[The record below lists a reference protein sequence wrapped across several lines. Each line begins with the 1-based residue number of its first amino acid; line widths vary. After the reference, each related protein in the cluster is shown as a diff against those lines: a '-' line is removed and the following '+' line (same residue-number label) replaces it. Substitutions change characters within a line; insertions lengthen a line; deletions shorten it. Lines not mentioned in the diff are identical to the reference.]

1 MSKYVFGVD
10 IGGTT
15 VKLGF
20 FTVEGELLDK
30 WEITT
35 RKDEGGRFILPDVA
49 ASIEA
54 KITEKDVDKAE
65 VAGVGIGV
73 PGPVKDDG
81 TVLRCVNLGWGVFNV
96 EEEVEKLLGLPAKV
110 GNDANMASLGEM
122 WQGGGKGFS
131 SIVMVTLGTGVGG
144 GIIIN
149 GKMLYGTNGAGGE
162 IGHICVNDDE
172 TEVCGCGKKGCLEQY
187 TSATGITRMAERAL
201 NNTDRASKL
210 RNVQYISAKEI
221 FDAAKEGDDLALELI
236 ENHGRILGKALASVA
251 CVCDPGSGLRK
262 ENAVEF
268 VRQTGVHQIH
278 SSCRGWKRDNT
289 GVTESVTFAY
299 CPGEHASDYE
309 VVSREEVEALRRAL

>member
-54 KITEKDVDKAE
+54 KMAEKNVDKAE

-144 GIIIN
+144 GIN

-221 FDAAKEGDDLALELI
+221 FDAAKEGDDLALELV

-251 CVCDPGSGLRK
+251 CVCDP
-262 ENAVEF
+262 EAF
-268 VRQTGVHQIH
+268 VIG
-278 SSCRGWKRDNT
+278 G
-289 GVTESVTFAY
+289 G
-299 CPGEHASDYE
+299 
-309 VVSREEVEALRRAL
+309 VSRAGEILLKTTAKYYQQYVFHACKGTQFVLATLGNDAGIYGSAKAILTK

>member
-1 MSKYVFGVD
+1 MKKYVFGVD

-35 RKDEGGRFILPDVA
+35 RKDEGGCYILPDVA

-54 KITEKDVDKAE
+54 KIQEKNITKEE

-73 PGPVKDDG
+73 PGPVRDDG

-149 GKMLYGTNGAGGE
+149 GKMLYGVNGAGGE
-162 IGHICVNDDE
+162 IGHICVDDDE
-172 TEVCGCGKKGCLEQY
+172 TETCGCGKKGCLEQY

-210 RNVQYISAKEI
+210 RSVQYISAKEI
-221 FDAAKEGDDLALELI
+221 FDAAKEGDDLALELV
-236 ENHGRILGKALASVA
+236 EAHGKTLGKALASVA
-251 CVCDPGSGLRK
+251 CVCDP
-262 ENAVEF
+262 EAF
-268 VRQTGVHQIH
+268 VIG
-278 SSCRGWKRDNT
+278 G
-289 GVTESVTFAY
+289 G
-299 CPGEHASDYE
+299 
-309 VVSREEVEALRRAL
+309 VSRAGDILLTTTAKYYQQYVFHACKNAKFVLATLGNDAGIYGSAQAILTKE

>member
-1 MSKYVFGVD
+1 MKKYVFGVD

-20 FTVEGELLDK
+20 FKTEGILIDK
-30 WEITT
+30 WEIPT

-49 ASIEA
+49 ASLEA
-54 KITEKDVDKAE
+54 KLTEQGIDKKE

-96 EEEVEKLLGLPAKV
+96 EEEFEKLFGLPAKV

-144 GIIIN
+144 GIIVN
-149 GKMLYGTNGAGGE
+149 GKMLSGNNGAGGE
-162 IGHICVNDDE
+162 IGHICVNVEE

-210 RNVQYISAKEI
+210 RSVQYISAKEI
-221 FDAAKEGDDLALELI
+221 FDAAKEGDDLALELV
-236 ENHGRILGKALASVA
+236 EDHGRTLGKALATVA
-251 CVCDPGSGLRK
+251 CVCDP
-262 ENAVEF
+262 EAF
-268 VRQTGVHQIH
+268 VIG
-278 SSCRGWKRDNT
+278 G
-289 GVTESVTFAY
+289 G
-299 CPGEHASDYE
+299 
-309 VVSREEVEALRRAL
+309 VSRAGEILISTTAKYYQQYVFHACRDTKFVLATLGNDAGIYGCAEAVLTK

>member
-1 MSKYVFGVD
+1 MRDYVFGVD

-20 FTVEGELLDK
+20 FKSEGELIDK
-30 WEITT
+30 WEIPT

-49 ASIEA
+49 ASLEA
-54 KITEKDVDKAE
+54 KLTEKGVSKDE
-65 VAGVGIGV
+65 VVGVGIGV

-96 EEEVEKLLGLPAKV
+96 EEEFEKLFGLPVKV

-149 GKMLYGTNGAGGE
+149 GKMLSGTNGAGGE
-162 IGHICVNDDE
+162 IGHICVNVDE

-210 RNVQYISAKEI
+210 RSVQYISAKEI
-221 FDAAKEGDDLALELI
+221 FDAAKEGDDLAIELV
-236 ENHGRILGKALASVA
+236 EDHGKTLGKALATVA
-251 CVCDPGSGLRK
+251 CVCDP
-262 ENAVEF
+262 EAF
-268 VRQTGVHQIH
+268 VIG
-278 SSCRGWKRDNT
+278 G
-289 GVTESVTFAY
+289 G
-299 CPGEHASDYE
+299 
-309 VVSREEVEALRRAL
+309 VSRAGEILITTTTKYYQQYVFHACRDTRFVLATLGNDAGIYGCAEAILTK

>member
-1 MSKYVFGVD
+1 MKDYVFGVD

-20 FTVEGELLDK
+20 FKSEGVLIDK
-30 WEITT
+30 WEIPT

-49 ASIEA
+49 ASLEA
-54 KITEKDVDKAE
+54 KLTEQGVSKDDV
-65 VAGVGIGV
+65 VGVGIGV

-96 EEEVEKLLGLPAKV
+96 EEEFEKLFGLPTKV

-144 GIIIN
+144 GIIVN
-149 GKMLYGTNGAGGE
+149 GKMISGNNGAGGE
-162 IGHICVNDDE
+162 IGHICVNVEE

-210 RNVQYISAKEI
+210 RSVQYISAKEI
-221 FDAAKEGDDLALELI
+221 FDAAKEGDDLAIELV
-236 ENHGRILGKALASVA
+236 EDHGKTLGKALATVA
-251 CVCDPGSGLRK
+251 CVCDP
-262 ENAVEF
+262 EAF
-268 VRQTGVHQIH
+268 VIG
-278 SSCRGWKRDNT
+278 G
-289 GVTESVTFAY
+289 G
-299 CPGEHASDYE
+299 
-309 VVSREEVEALRRAL
+309 VSRAGDILINTTAKYYQQYVFHACRETKFVLATLGNDAGIYGCAEAVLTK

>member
-1 MSKYVFGVD
+1 
-10 IGGTT
+10 
-15 VKLGF
+15 VKIGF
-20 FTVEGELLDK
+20 FETTGKLVDTWEIPTRTENDGEL
-30 WEITT
+30 
-35 RKDEGGRFILPDVA
+35 ILPDIA
-49 ASIEA
+49 ESIKENNE
-54 KITEKDVDKAE
+54 KNSITTDDIE
-65 VAGVGIGV
+65 GIGMGV

-221 FDAAKEGDDLALELI
+221 FDAAKEGDDLALELV

-251 CVCDPGSGLRK
+251 CVCDP
-262 ENAVEF
+262 EAF
-268 VRQTGVHQIH
+268 VIG
-278 SSCRGWKRDNT
+278 G
-289 GVTESVTFAY
+289 G
-299 CPGEHASDYE
+299 
-309 VVSREEVEALRRAL
+309 VSRAGEILLKTTAKYYQQYVFHACKGTQFVLATLGNDAGIYGSAKAILTK

>member
-1 MSKYVFGVD
+1 MAKYVFGVD

-35 RKDEGGRFILPDVA
+35 RKDEGGRYILSDIA
-49 ASIEA
+49 ASVEGKLVEREI
-54 KITEKDVDKAE
+54 DKSE

-81 TVLRCVNLGWGVFNV
+81 TVLRCVNLGWGIFNV

-122 WQGGGKGFS
+122 WQGGGKGYQ

-144 GIIIN
+144 GIIVN
-149 GKMLYGTNGAGGE
+149 GKMLSGNNGAGGE
-162 IGHICVNDDE
+162 IGHICVNDAE

-187 TSATGITRMAERAL
+187 TSATGITRMAEQEL
-201 NNTDRASKL
+201 NNTDRPSKL
-210 RNVQYISAKEI
+210 RNLQYISAKEI
-221 FDAAKEGDDLALELI
+221 FDAAKEGDDLALDLVEK
-236 ENHGRILGKALASVA
+236 HGKTLGKALASVA
-251 CVCDPGSGLRK
+251 CVCDP
-262 ENAVEF
+262 EAF
-268 VRQTGVHQIH
+268 VIG
-278 SSCRGWKRDNT
+278 G
-289 GVTESVTFAY
+289 G
-299 CPGEHASDYE
+299 
-309 VVSREEVEALRRAL
+309 VSRAGDILLKTTAKYYQQYVFHACKNTKFVLATLGNDAGIYGCAEAILTKEK

>member
-1 MSKYVFGVD
+1 MKDYVFGVD

-20 FTVEGELLDK
+20 FKSEGELIDK
-30 WEITT
+30 WEIPT

-49 ASIEA
+49 ASLEA
-54 KITEKDVDKAE
+54 KLTEKGVSKDE
-65 VAGVGIGV
+65 VVGVGIGV

-96 EEEVEKLLGLPAKV
+96 EEEFEKLFGLPVKV

-149 GKMLYGTNGAGGE
+149 GKMLSGTNGAGGE
-162 IGHICVNDDE
+162 IGHICVNVDE

-210 RNVQYISAKEI
+210 RSVQYISAKEI
-221 FDAAKEGDDLALELI
+221 FDAAKEGDDLAIELV
-236 ENHGRILGKALASVA
+236 EDHGRTLGKALATVA
-251 CVCDPGSGLRK
+251 CVCDP
-262 ENAVEF
+262 EAF
-268 VRQTGVHQIH
+268 VIG
-278 SSCRGWKRDNT
+278 G
-289 GVTESVTFAY
+289 G
-299 CPGEHASDYE
+299 
-309 VVSREEVEALRRAL
+309 VSRAGEILITTTTKYYQQYVFHACRDTRFVLATLGNDAGIYGCAEAILTK